1 MKINIFLPLMLISS
15 ALFSQVGI
23 NTDTPKVNLDVKPIN
38 SVTSVDGMI
47 FPQLSLSELTA
58 KGNDLYT
65 NQHTSTV
72 IYIKDISGGNTQGQR
87 ANITSEGY
95 YYFDGSLWQNLYT
108 GDMENIYNTNGQLSA
123 NRTANMDGKTVS
135 IINNTGTE
143 LANQF
148 SIDGSTFSV
157 DFINNKVGIGTTEP
171 NARLDLR
178 PNPTST
184 TDPGEGFI
192 GIGTNSSEATD
203 VGPGAIRYNTVDNG
217 RIQYSN
223 GMAWNTL
230 QAIPDKLT
238 VIAKNT
244 TPFVISSDTN
254 YILGNWTEIS
264 DTENV
269 FDAQTGVFT
278 APRDGN
284 YLLTFSY
291 AFDPSYYLSNS
302 KIQAILS
309 LPNDVDNK
317 ITTVNVNNDIPTNTD
332 IVSNARIAFVISLA
346 ENESVSPMIFQSSGS
361 DKTLKIDQGFN
372 SFTVAEL

>member
-87 ANITSEGY
+87 SNITSEGY